1 MKPPLRIALI
11 MPTVSWYDRTLI
23 DGITAYS
30 REHGP
35 WRLVLQSDTTRHR
48 VEPWVR
54 QWKPDGVLA
63 RITGARM
70 AKEMRGLGIPVVDML
85 EESGSSGIP
94 RIVCD
99 DQAVVQRAVD
109 HLLDRHLRH
118 FAYVGRSDVHFSVQ
132 RQACFRDYLR
142 DRQQAMKAANDVRLT
157 FADILLPWKSMPH
170 LHVELADWLRALPK
184 PVGVV
189 ACNDVWGAQVLR
201 VCNEFDFRV
210 PDDIAVIG
218 IDDDPVIC
226 QMCTPTL
233 SSIGAN
239 ARAIGYRAAAM
250 LHGMITR
257 GESPPPV
264 TFVEPGSVLAR
275 ASTATLAVADP
286 DVAAAMRFLR
296 AHACKAITIPHVAKT
311 LGISR
316 RTLERSFMRHVGHS
330 PTVEITRARLERAK
344 ELLIGTDL
352 SLPAVARQTGFF
364 HAETLQR
371 VFKKHVGVTPGEYR
385 RAHRANSQ
393 RSPRPAR
400 QARSR

>member
-11 MPTVSWYDRTLI
+11 VGTVCWYDRELI
-23 DGITAYS
+23 DGIAAYS

-35 WRLVLQSDTTRHR
+35 WRLVLQADTTRHR

-63 RITGARM
+63 RITGPRM
-70 AKEMRGLGIPVVDML
+70 AKEMRGLGIPVVDLL

-99 DQAVVQRAVD
+99 DRAVVQRAVD

-118 FAYVGRSDVHFSVQ
+118 FAYVGRSDVYFSVQ
-132 RQACFRDYLR
+132 RQACFHDYLR
-142 DRQQAMKAANDVRLT
+142 DRQQTLKADDDTSLT
-157 FADILLPWKSMPH
+157 FNSILLPWKSMPH
-170 LHVELADWLRALPK
+170 LHVELAAWLRALPK

-201 VCNEFDFRV
+201 VCNEFDFHV

-239 ARAIGYRAAAM
+239 ARAIGYRAAGM
-250 LHGMITR
+250 LHGMIVR

-264 TFVEPGSVLAR
+264 TFVEPGSVQPR
-275 ASTATLAVADP
+275 ASTATLAVADA
-286 DVAAAMRFLR
+286 DVVAAMWFLR
-296 AHACKAITIPHVAKT
+296 EHACRPITIPQVAKT
-311 LGISR
+311 LGVSR
-316 RTLERSFMRHVGHS
+316 RTLERAFMRHVGHS
-330 PTVEITRARLERAK
+330 PAAEITRARLERAK

-352 SLPAVARQTGFF
+352 SLPVVARQTGFF
-364 HAETLQR
+364 RAETLHR
-371 VFKKHVGVTPGEYR
+371 AFKKHAGITPGEYR
-385 RAHRANSQ
+385 RAHRAHSQ
-393 RSPRPAR
+393 RSPRPLR
-400 QARSR
+400 QTRSR